1 MYMDETLICGVE
13 MVVDVDGM
21 VLIAGGPT
29 NGTVICMKSDGF
41 RRIPHSMAVR
51 SS

>member
-1 MYMDETLICGVE
+1 MYMDETLICGDE

-29 NGTVICMKSDGF
+29 DGTVICMNE
-41 RRIPHSMAVR
+41 RVHAY